1 MAPRGGRVGRLVLE
15 RPGSRNALTTP
26 MIDSLVGM
34 LAALR
39 EDDTVDVVALSAVGP
54 DFCSGSDVGDIA
66 AVLCLGPAERARSFA
81 HGLSTTVR
89 PLMAGLLSL
98 PQIVVASARGH
109 AIGLGAALLSA
120 ADVVVLSE
128 TALVTVPQVGLG
140 HTSDHGECWLLPR
153 RIGLA
158 RAMQVSLL
166 GERVAA
172 VDAECFGMANWVTAD
187 RDLETRAAD
196 VVEAVTAL
204 QERRAPVFGPE

>member
-1 MAPRGGRVGRLVLE
+1 VA
-15 RPGSRNALTTP
+15 TP
-26 MIDSLVGM
+26 S
-34 LAALR
+34 
-39 EDDTVDVVALSAVGP
+39 
-54 DFCSGSDVGDIA
+54 
-66 AVLCLGPAERARSFA
+66 
-81 HGLSTTVR
+81 
-89 PLMAGLLSL
+89 
-98 PQIVVASARGH
+98 
-109 AIGLGAALLSA
+109 GAALLSA
-120 ADVVVLSE
+120 ADLVVLSE

-140 HTSDHGECWLLPR
+140 HTSDHGESWLLPR

-172 VDAECFGMANWVTAD
+172 VDAERFGMANWVTAD